1 MWKFPKLSEALI
13 IHNYWNECLWLILVK
28 DFYKFCQWS
37 EPSPLKAKI
46 ASIHF
51 SAGGQRSPKVGHFH
65 LLVSVIQIAS
75 VIVRAFSKDR
85 PARTFAWLLRG
96 EHNALQWTERSVR
109 KPTISWQIAG
119 KEIFRR
125 PRQDEFRSRGRT
137 ASQESF
143 FSTHLHI
150 CFKRELFRLGSAIA
164 ALDKYFNYFSV
175 RDKKAI
181 SISSTDLWRP
191 S

>member
-1 MWKFPKLSEALI
+1 MPLI
-13 IHNYWNECLWLILVK
+13 DIQGFLQVLPMKWA
-28 DFYKFCQWS
+28 Q
-37 EPSPLKAKI
+37 PLESTKRK
-46 ASIHF
+46 HPLF
-51 SAGGQRSPKVGHFH
+51 SAAGQRSPKVGHFH

-96 EHNALQWTERSVR
+96 EHNALQWTGRSVR

-119 KEIFRR
+119 KEIFCRQ
-125 PRQDEFRSRGRT
+125 RQDKFRSRRRT

-150 CFKRELFRLGSAIA
+150 CFKRELFRLGCAIA
-164 ALDKYFNYFSV
+164 ALDKSSIIFQSRTKRLNINRLSRLVKVWIRSRQSEWGVWCALV
-175 RDKKAI
+175 RGK
-181 SISSTDLWRP
+181 
-191 S
+191 